1 MTELKTV
8 YDDSYVIYEDKNYL
22 KSEEDIQETAE
33 NIYGDFVAVS
43 DDGYSNVADVVF
55 KIGEEYYLVHMQAE
69 VECSSHDL
77 GDVYHI
83 GDLECCAYEKINV
96 IKREINNYRGKI
108 AFQGTSTQ
116 WEKIKEFLE
125 ENNANLLE
133 ETEAQLE
140 FRKRYNK
147 TRQKLR
153 DIEDKYFKEDYF

>member
-22 KSEEDIQETAE
+22 KTEEDIQETAE
-33 NIYGDFVAVS
+33 SIYGDFMTVS
-43 DDGYSNVADVVF
+43 DDGYSNEADVVF
-55 KIGEEYYLVHMQAE
+55 KVGEEYYLVHMRAE
-69 VECSSHDL
+69 VERSSHDL

-83 GDLECCAYEKINV
+83 GGLEHCEYEKVNM
-96 IKREINNYRGKI
+96 IKRDIDNYRGKI

-116 WEKIKEFLE
+116 WDRIKKFLE
-125 ENNANLLE
+125 ENNVSLTE

-140 FRKRYNK
+140 FRKKYNK

-153 DIEDKYFKEDYF
+153 DIEEKYFSEGYF